1 MTNLRRLVRQYEPVL
16 RFGTDGRGRPEAFFP
31 MSARDY
37 VHNCGLRRKKAGW
50 LREPGSTLLNHLSAA
65 TKPGN
70 CYLVFAAG
78 DLSASSGV
86 DPQITL
92 ELLDYDLE
100 IAGELPAETDDF
112 LESAVDRPGQA
123 PRLLL
128 DPEEAAELEARLSQ
142 LTAVDR
148 RPATAEDM
156 SALLGQEATDTLAK
170 SLDLEALADSPAASP
185 ELGLEKGLEWLELPK
200 LAALPQALRQRA
212 LEKYEPYRAW
222 NWHPPVYHYHVTRDR
237 GYTVLQYWFLYPYND
252 WASHGGSNDH
262 EGDWEVIYVFL
273 DADERPAY
281 AAYSRHVTVPLLY
294 GPQTAVWE
302 KVEVVG
308 ATHPVVYVGCG
319 SHASYF
325 EKGDHRFFFNTD
337 WARGNHLAIGPQA
350 DQAWGEPISLSGK
363 RWNTHF
369 SGPWGAL
376 VKSWIG
382 KAFPHTEGPSGPGQ
396 KGDKWRHP
404 AKWAGIAP
412 VERSRRL

>member
-1 MTNLRRLVRQYEPVL
+1 MAALRDLVRQYEPVL
-16 RFGTDGRGRPEAFFP
+16 RFGTDGRGRPEVFFP

-37 VHNCGLRRKKAGW
+37 VRNCGLRRKKVGW
-50 LREPGSTLLNHLSAA
+50 LREPEQTYLLHLGVVPDPA
-65 TKPGN
+65 TS
-70 CYLVFAAG
+70 YLVFAAG
-78 DLSASSGV
+78 DLSAASGV

-100 IAGELPAETDDF
+100 IAGEIPSEADDF
-112 LESAVDRPGQA
+112 LESATDRPVQA

-128 DPEEAAELEARLSQ
+128 DAQEAAKLEARLSQ

-170 SLDLEALADSPAASP
+170 SAVFEMGLESLSDSPAASS

-200 LAALPQALRQRA
+200 LAALPQALHQRA
-212 LEKYEPYRAW
+212 LEKYEPYREW
-222 NWHPPVYHYHVTRDR
+222 SQHPPIYHYHVTQDR
-237 GYTVLQYWFLYPYND
+237 GYKVLQYWFLYAYND

-273 DADERPAY
+273 DGDDRPAHV
-281 AAYSRHVTVPLLY
+281 AYSRHVTVPLLY

-302 KVEVVG
+302 AVEVVG
-308 ATHPVVYVGCG
+308 GTHPVVYVGCG
-319 SHASYF
+319 SHACYL
-325 EKGDHRFFFNTD
+325 EKGDHRFFLNMD
-337 WARGNHLAIGPQA
+337 WARGDHLAIGPQA
-350 DQAWGEPISLSGK
+350 DQGWGEPISLSGK

-369 SGPWGAL
+369 SGAWGAL

-382 KAFPHTEGPSGPGQ
+382 KAFPHTEGPTSPGQ
-396 KGDKWRHP
+396 KGKKWSHP
-404 AKWAGIAP
+404 AQWAGIEAA
-412 VERSRRL
+412 